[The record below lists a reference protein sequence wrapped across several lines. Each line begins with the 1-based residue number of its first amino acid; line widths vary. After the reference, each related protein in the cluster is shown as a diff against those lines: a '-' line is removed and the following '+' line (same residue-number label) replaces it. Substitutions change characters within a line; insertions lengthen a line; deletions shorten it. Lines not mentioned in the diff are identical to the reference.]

1 MAMMAM
7 GLGGDMTGYGLVG
20 GGLRPSYFEL
30 FMQEFISSLLRPAMQ
45 HTVAA
50 LAPRIPLLYRASNW
64 HDEIFTVILG
74 LLEWTHLRTKGAP
87 RAAPAPAPA
96 PAPLAPAS
104 SSSARRPD
112 AKTRGCRRRLCGELL
127 RPEARAVLPALD
139 ERREAAAQLHAHL
152 RPVGVHA
159 LPGRRAVPQGE
170 DRVLGGAARRRGAR
184 SALLPR
190 APCGADRVGGLCEQQ
205 GAVADLGLGGDDDD
219 SSEEEGEGAV
229 ASSGPRRGGVVA
241 ALRRGFIR
249 AWPVINFSSEAVQF
263 AYQFLYLVE
272 RTDWFSPGLQIFRLR
287 ILRLDD
293 DDRGRLADIAANTPT
308 WRRWLTRGMTGAAL
322 AGILTVKFFQ
332 WYYSAQA
339 DIPAKEK
346 FIPPPPP
353 PVEVR
358 AKQIS
363 FAAPC
368 L

>member
-1 MAMMAM
+1 M
-7 GLGGDMTGYGLVG
+7 
-20 GGLRPSYFEL
+20 
-30 FMQEFISSLLRPAMQ
+30 
-45 HTVAA
+45 
-50 LAPRIPLLYRASNW
+50 
-64 HDEIFTVILG
+64 
-74 LLEWTHLRTKGAP
+74 
-87 RAAPAPAPA
+87 
-96 PAPLAPAS
+96 
-104 SSSARRPD
+104 
-112 AKTRGCRRRLCGELL
+112 
-127 RPEARAVLPALD
+127 
-139 ERREAAAQLHAHL
+139 
-152 RPVGVHA
+152 
-159 LPGRRAVPQGE
+159 
-170 DRVLGGAARRRGAR
+170 
-184 SALLPR
+184 
-190 APCGADRVGGLCEQQ
+190 CEQQ

-249 AWPVINFSSEAVQF
+249 AWPVINFSYEAVQF

-358 AKQIS
+358 TKQIS

-368 L
+368 LSQKEPALTLSYAVAGGSDGGCLAAANRPLALPALPQGPGQPHAHPVRLRVLLPLHLQPRAEP